1 MKKVLLTIALA
12 FIALTSFGCSRV
24 GPGEAGVKVYLVGG
38 NKGVDHEVLGT
49 GRYWIGMNEELHI
62 FPTFQQNYV
71 WTKDSTE
78 GSPNDESITFQ
89 TADGLSINADI
100 GIQFRIESSNV
111 GKVFQTYRKGIDDLT
126 DGVLRSMVRDAFVTY
141 ASKYSAEEAYST
153 KKAELKD
160 SVDAY
165 VKRTALLSGI
175 TVDKVS
181 YIGSMRL
188 PNEVINSLNAKIQA
202 VQTAQMKENELR
214 SAKADAEKTIATA
227 DGEAR
232 SILLRAEAQSKANKI
247 LAASIT
253 RELVEYEK
261 IKKWDGQ
268 LPKVAGGAGTIV
280 DLR

>member
-1 MKKVLLTIALA
+1 
-12 FIALTSFGCSRV
+12 
-24 GPGEAGVKVYLVGG
+24 
-38 NKGVDHEVLGT
+38 
-49 GRYWIGMNEELHI
+49 MNEELHI

-71 WTKDSTE
+71 WTKDSAE

-100 GIQFRIESSNV
+100 GIQFRIEPSNV
-111 GKVFQTYRKGIDDLT
+111 GKVFQTYRKGIDELT

-160 SVDAY
+160 SVDSY
-165 VKRTALLSGI
+165 VKRTAILSGI

-188 PNEVINSLNAKIQA
+188 PPEVISSLNAKIQA

-268 LPKVAGGAGTIV
+268 LPQVAGGAGTIV